1 GIRDGHVTG
10 VQTCA
15 LPISRGAHVGMAVVA
30 VDPPGVEDALEIDEL
45 VARAPE
51 VVHDLL
57 VPALD
62 ERRPDPAAHVV
73 ERLVPAHA
81 LPLAAA
87 PGPDPAQR
95 TADPLRVVH
104 LVESRGPLRAIASAT
119 P

>member
-1 GIRDGHVTG
+1 RAG
-10 VQTCA
+10 A
-15 LPISRGAHVGMAVVA
+15 RGAHVGMAVVA
-30 VDPPGVEDALEIDEL
+30 VDPPGVKDALEIDEL

-81 LPLAAA
+81 LPLPAA

-95 TADPLRVVH
+95 IADPLTVVH
-104 LVESRGPLRAIASAT
+104 LIAVLGPISSVTAAT
-119 P
+119 